1 MKVISI
7 NVNGI
12 RAASKKGFYSW
23 LAEQNADFVLM
34 QEVRASSEQIPQHLE
49 GYHFYLHAAEKAGY
63 SGVAVY
69 ARAEPQMVESK
80 SGFATLDNEGRWLRL
95 SYANLELVS
104 LYMPSGS
111 SGEHMQAKKDQLMQA
126 MLPLWQE
133 IGASPKAWLLGGDI
147 NIAHTKLDI
156 KNWRSNQ
163 KNSGFLPHERAW
175 LDQLFGEFN
184 LRDAF
189 RIVNQEDG
197 FYTWW
202 SNRGNAYANDVG
214 WRIDYQ
220 IVNQYLSAK
229 VLDASIARQPR
240 HSDHAALIMT
250 YDFALE
256 T

>member
-12 RAASKKGFYSW
+12 RAASKKGFYAW
-23 LAEQNADFVLM
+23 LAEQDADFVLL
-34 QEVRASSEQIPQHLE
+34 QEVRASSAQIPQHLE
-49 GYHFYLHAAEKAGY
+49 GYHFYLHEAEKAGY
-63 SGVAVY
+63 SGVAIY
-69 ARAEPQMVESK
+69 SRTEPRTVEIK
-80 SGFATLDNEGRWLRL
+80 SGFTTLDSEGRWLRL
-95 SYANLELVS
+95 SYANLEIGS

-111 SGEHMQAKKDQLMQA
+111 SGEHMQAKKDQLMHD

-133 IGASPKAWLLGGDI
+133 IGASSKAWLLGGDI

-175 LDQLFGEFN
+175 LDQLFGEFG
-184 LRDAF
+184 LCDAF
-189 RIVNQEDG
+189 RRVNQEDG

-202 SNRGNAYANDVG
+202 SNRGNAFANDVG

-220 IVNQYLSAK
+220 IVNQHLGSK
-229 VLDASIARQPR
+229 VLDASISRLPR

-256 T
+256 A